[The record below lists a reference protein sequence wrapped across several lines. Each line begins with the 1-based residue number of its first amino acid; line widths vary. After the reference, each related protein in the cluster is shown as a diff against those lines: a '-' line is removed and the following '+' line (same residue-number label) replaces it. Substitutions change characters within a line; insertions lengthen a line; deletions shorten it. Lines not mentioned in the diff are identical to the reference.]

1 MDPTFLSILLFLITT
16 IIYYFY
22 KPSQTLSTDENYNE
36 AESSHLPLKKII
48 TLTVYFLVVVC
59 TQFFLNA
66 ATAITNCGGSAFD
79 NIGYAGLMTIVPW
92 TLIFG
97 SMIIVLLMWPGFKS
111 VFSNIIGYFYVAGS
125 ANDLFNELLINN
137 DVENINSLSLD
148 DKSVDNKS
156 IDSNSSS
163 VRTAQALVKL
173 FGDTSLLIN
182 QIVPENFDSFWNLL
196 IPLMKP
202 ELNGIRKEEL
212 HQKLLKLVISRD
224 NIGEAMWY
232 LYTAILLISIV
243 QYNIA
248 SKGCVVSADEMAL
261 KHQQFLDDEASQLA
275 QKNTTQYI

>member
-22 KPSQTLSTDENYNE
+22 KPAQTLSTDETYNE

-66 ATAITNCGGSAFD
+66 ATAITTCGGSAFD
-79 NIGYAGLMTIVPW
+79 NIGYAGLMTLVPW

-97 SMIIVLLMWPGFKS
+97 STIIVLLMWPGFKS

-125 ANDLFNELLINN
+125 ANELFNELLINN
-137 DVENINSLSLD
+137 DVENINSLS
-148 DKSVDNKS
+148 SQSMVDNKS
-156 IDSNSSS
+156 IDSNSS

>member
-137 DVENINSLSLD
+137 DVENINSLSID

>member
-97 SMIIVLLMWPGFKS
+97 STIIVLLMWPGFKS

-137 DVENINSLSLD
+137 DVENINSLSID